1 MPNYFLVSRN
11 HVSALH
17 LADISAVPPYV
28 LAAITT
34 ILAGWL
40 SDKYQQRG
48 IFVMA
53 LSLVGT
59 LGYLMN
65 LVTNIPG
72 VNYTGLF
79 LAAAGSKLPIKCYF
93 RVFSDI
99 AHAVYPQIPLV
110 VSWGA
115 NNSGG
120 SLKRGITTA
129 LIVSVGNAG
138 GIISA
143 FTFPATD
150 KPRYYKGHAIN
161 TAYCFMTFVTGLVM
175 YFYYKRENARREQIM
190 AAHGP
195 YTAEEKAALSEEGD
209 AVPWFKYVY

>member
-79 LAAAGSKLPIKCYF
+79 LAAAGSKLTIKLF
-93 RVFSDI
+93 
-99 AHAVYPQIPLV
+99 
-110 VSWGA
+110 
-115 NNSGG
+115 
-120 SLKRGITTA
+120 
-129 LIVSVGNAG
+129 
-138 GIISA
+138 
-143 FTFPATD
+143 
-150 KPRYYKGHAIN
+150 
-161 TAYCFMTFVTGLVM
+161 
-175 YFYYKRENARREQIM
+175 
-190 AAHGP
+190 
-195 YTAEEKAALSEEGD
+195 LS
-209 AVPWFKYVY
+209 FF